1 MVLVFTNVGEQSTA
15 ESCKALWSFRLDIWP
30 YSVFLINRRLWV
42 EPDEKSLQ
50 GYPVNAGVSQGSI
63 LVFDVSYNMLVTFMM
78 MLFAI

>member
-1 MVLVFTNVGEQSTA
+1 MVLVFKNVGEQSTA

-42 EPDEKSLQ
+42 ELDEKSLQ
-50 GYPVNAGVSQGSI
+50 RYPVNAGVSQGSI
-63 LVFDVSYNMLVTFMM
+63 LVLDVSYSILVTFL